1 MWGKRIISAVLIL
14 VLMIIAAPQHQ
25 QVQGQGPTCEQL
37 VADALS
43 GIGTACAGLDPN
55 SICYGFV
62 NTSATMFAGQTTP
75 PDFFAQP
82 GYTTDLGPIETVST
96 SLFNTAASEWGLSVM
111 DVQIGTKSQASRLS
125 TVYLMMGDVQLTNL
139 VLPADTRG
147 PRKAYQAPMEVFDLA
162 TGADSTACIDVPPS
176 SLVVQ
181 TPANRGATIVVNGVK
196 IEIAAGSTIILR
208 TPDADTLQVITGN
221 GSATLFPDNPSA
233 VQVPAGV
240 SVEAVFGD
248 DEVQWQNW
256 RIMSQAEWD
265 RYASLENV
273 PRNIFPAGYTNPS
286 IIQPSGV
293 GAPPPQVQLPGGITR
308 PTPPTGRPY
317 PIIPMHTGRPGRE
330 LERDAWEAFTVGNAV
345 CTNSVLFNSNR
356 NTDWDIF
363 QLDLTGAGAVN
374 ITQSAQSA
382 DIQPTYSADGEWVA
396 FVSNRDPVGSW
407 EIYLARTDGSA
418 LQRVTFNTAIDVN
431 PVWGPG
437 SLLVFES
444 NRDRNWELYM
454 VDLSGD
460 GVPVRLTDDPAN
472 DLGPFWYP
480 DGERI
485 VFESDRDG
493 DWELYELNIGTGE
506 LTQLTDNDSDDTQP
520 VVAHDGSKIAWLQTD
535 DDGVDNLWVL
545 DLDTGV
551 AEQLTDT
558 GFSVMGPVFAPDDT
572 FLAYYAD
579 TEEGDTEVYAVEVES
594 GLIKALTD
602 NVVNDGAP
610 TFWCQTSQVI
620 YQSVVDDTPGRPGQ
634 YELFIVDPLALDG
647 PRNTP
652 VRLTFESDA
661 DDIFAVNDP
670 TSESNSRPN
679 LILDAPIK

>member
-1 MWGKRIISAVLIL
+1 MWGRKLFSAVLIL
-14 VLMIIAAPQHQ
+14 VLVIIAAPQHRQ
-25 QVQGQGPTCEQL
+25 AQGQGPTCEQL
-37 VADALS
+37 VSDALS
-43 GIGTACAGLDPN
+43 EIGTACAGLGPN
-55 SICYGFV
+55 SICYGYA
-62 NTSATMFAGQTTP
+62 NATATVFEGQTTP
-75 PDFFAQP
+75 AGFFAQP
-82 GYTTDLGPIETVST
+82 GYKTDLGPIETVST
-96 SLFNTAASEWGLSVM
+96 SLFNTATSEWGIAVM
-111 DVQIGTKSQASRLS
+111 NAQIGTRSASANRS
-125 TVYLMMGDVQLTNL
+125 TVYLMVGDVQVTNL
-139 VLPADTRG
+139 IPPADARG
-147 PRKAYQAPMEVFDLA
+147 PRRAYKAPMQEFELA
-162 TGADSTACIDVPPS
+162 TGADSTACMEVLPS

-181 TPANRGATIVVNGVK
+181 TPQNVPATIIVNGVK
-196 IEIAAGSTIILR
+196 IEIASTVILR
-208 TPDADTLQVITGN
+208 APNANTLQVITGN
-221 GSATLFPDNPSA
+221 GGATLFPNNPSA

-240 SVEAVFGD
+240 SVEAIFGD
-248 DEVQWQNW
+248 DEVAWQNW

-286 IIQPSGV
+286 IIVASGA

-330 LERDAWEAFTVGNAV
+330 LERDEWEAFTIGNAV
-345 CTNSVLFNSNR
+345 CTNSILFNSNR
-356 NTDWDIF
+356 DVNWDIF
-363 QLDLTGAGAVN
+363 QLDLTGADALN

-407 EIYLARTDGSA
+407 EIYVARTDGSA
-418 LQRVTFNTAIDVN
+418 LRRMTFNTAIDVN

-437 SLLVFES
+437 NILVFES

-454 VDLSGD
+454 VDVAGD

-480 DGERI
+480 DGEHI

-493 DWELYELNIGTGE
+493 DWELYQLNILTGE
-506 LTQLTDNDSDDTQP
+506 VTQLTDNDSDDTQP

-572 FLAYYAD
+572 FLAYYAATD
-579 TEEGDTEVYAVEVES
+579 QGDTEIFTVDVET
-594 GLIKALTD
+594 GQITALT
-602 NVVNDGAP
+602 NNAVNDGAP

-620 YQSVVDDTPGRPGQ
+620 YQSIVDDTPGRPGQ
-634 YELFIVDPLALDG
+634 YELFIVDPSGGAA
-647 PRNTP
+647 T
-652 VRLTFESDA
+652 RLTFESDA